1 MMRPVTFGLVLP
13 AGSPTRAGR
22 ATFVADLNRALSL
35 VAGHFSSA
43 WMIDH
48 LQDGG
53 DDMLESFTTISYLAA
68 LYPQLMFGQTVVCQS
83 FRDPALLAK
92 MGATLQ
98 LMSGGRFILGLGAGW
113 NEDEYRAYGYAF
125 PPAPVRV
132 AQLEE
137 TIQIVKAMWT
147 QEQASFQG
155 TSYHILNA
163 VCEPRPDPL
172 PPLIIGAFKPRM
184 LRLTATYAD
193 GWDVSSTGI
202 VGYRRMAETFA
213 QACAEIGR
221 DPTTVRR
228 SWSGGCVCAPTQAAA
243 EQIGG
248 ERYSAQNDDDFSF
261 VGTPQQIIAQMQP
274 FIALGVDSFLLD
286 CGGFPNLTTLE
297 LLVHEVLPVVTQA
310 TA

>member
-1 MMRPVTFGLVLP
+1 MRPVTFGLVLP